1 MKNKLISNSLNL
13 TLLDANLY
21 GGVTFQQEVIT
32 GNDFVYGVVA
42 AASIKFSI
50 DNTNNEAETYIDQ
63 AFDWYCQMSG
73 EADYA
78 YKGTYTV
85 TDITKNG
92 KKATLTAYDCIKKL
106 DTSADAWV
114 STLKY
119 PITLA
124 NMLSSMGNKL
134 GLSITALTN
143 TYRGNYTVYNNFM
156 TRNITYR
163 QILGYIAQI
172 ANVNFMADISGQ
184 KDIIYK
190 RYTETATTI
199 DNSKYVKL
207 TLSDYTTEPI
217 DKVQIQSTFDDIGY
231 VVGTG
236 NNAYVITENPLFFTN
251 EKQSTITSIASSLL
265 AELKT
270 ITYTPMKFSTLK
282 DFDINCGD
290 IIKVN
295 NISCYI
301 MKKSI
306 KPSGCEFECVG
317 NKRRDTQKTEVNSA
331 ITALNNKTNELIR
344 TVDETKSTLTEVR
357 GSLKTVTDEQGEIK
371 KQIATITTDVSE
383 VKQTA
388 QGLTSKVSSVE
399 TTLNNL
405 DGEVT
410 ILKTKQS
417 TIEQNVNSITTRVEV
432 AEGTANEAKTMA
444 SEAKQT
450 ANSFSTK
457 ITEVEKTADSA
468 KTTASE
474 AKQTANS
481 FSTRITEA
489 EETANGAATT
499 ASEAKQTANS
509 FSTRI
514 TTAEGNISS
523 LTQTA
528 GKIDWLIK
536 SGTSSTNFTLTD
548 RTISLIS
555 SSINLTGYVTIKS
568 LGSGGTTVVDGGRI
582 TTGTIDASKVA
593 VKNLNASNITS
604 GTIDASKITVTN
616 IDASKITSGT
626 ISADRIDTDKLYVDR
641 LYCNS
646 GFKKCVIDCHNTD
659 IIYIGG
665 ENNSNSV
672 NYVYMK
678 ANSAAYIGSWGS
690 NSAQFVFNMGSSISF
705 YSSSGTI
712 ASLGTYSQPWGDI
725 YFSEFTVRIANNTK
739 LSGAISGNTYIITPN
754 NCQLGT
760 STAAFAA
767 GYFTKLYVGGKEI
780 KPNSGGSTVTV
791 SKLTS
796 GSYSVSLSSNTLAP
810 ARDNTYNL
818 GSSSYYWSN
827 VYAYALWLKSGYN
840 TVKLTCYASGEL
852 AINGRKAT
860 HA

>member
-50 DNTNNEAETYIDQ
+50 DNTNNKAETYIDQ
-63 AFDWYCQMSG
+63 AFDWYCEMSG
-73 EADYA
+73 ETDYA

-114 STLKY
+114 STLTY

-172 ANVNFMADISGQ
+172 ANVNFMADTSGQ

-231 VVGTG
+231 VAGTG
-236 NNAYVITENPLFFTN
+236 DNAYVITENPLFFTN
-251 EKQSTITSIASSLL
+251 ERQAYIQTIASSLL
-265 AELKT
+265 DELKT

-282 DFDINCGD
+282 DFNINCGD

-317 NKRRDTQKTEVNSA
+317 NKRRDTQKAEVNSA
-331 ITALNNKTNELIR
+331 ITALNNKTNELVR
-344 TVDETKSTLTEVR
+344 TVDETKSTLTEVK
-357 GSLKTVTDEQGEIK
+357 GSMKTLTDEQGKIK
-371 KQIATITTDVSE
+371 EQIATITTDVSE

-399 TTLNNL
+399 TTVNNL

-410 ILKTKQS
+410 TLS
-417 TIEQNVNSITTRVEV
+417 NSV
-432 AEGTANEAKTMA
+432 
-444 SEAKQT
+444 SEISQK
-450 ANSFSTK
+450 
-457 ITEVEKTADSA
+457 ADSIQMSVDA
-468 KTTASE
+468 NGTTASITIGGNTF
-474 AKQTANS
+474 TAVN
-481 FSTRITEA
+481 ENGV
-489 EETANGAATT
+489 EE
-499 ASEAKQTANS
+499 K
-509 FSTRI
+509 I
-514 TTAEGNISS
+514 GNIDLS
-523 LTQTA
+523 
-528 GKIDWLIK
+528 
-536 SGTSSTNFTLTD
+536 
-548 RTISLIS
+548 
-555 SSINLTGYVTIKS
+555 GYVTFTG
-568 LGSGGTTVVDGGRI
+568 LADGTTTVDGGCI
-582 TTGTIDASKVA
+582 KTGTIDADRINMTGSIGWSDFTPTLQTQLEGQDLPNYIHDTYIDSTRIISPTIEGETINLYGGTFN
-593 VKNLNASNITS
+593 VKNASGNATYGYIGQGTGAAGSNTITQGVIMSAS
-604 GTIDASKITVTN
+604 GGYSGLGDGNYYFIATDSGVRMQGGSNCIYVTN
-616 IDASKITSGT
+616 SGV
-626 ISADRIDTDKLYVDR
+626 Y
-641 LYCNS
+641 
-646 GFKKCVIDCHNTD
+646 KKVNGVVSE
-659 IIYIGG
+659 IGG
-665 ENNSNSV
+665 GGT
-672 NYVYMK
+672 
-678 ANSAAYIGSWGS
+678 A
-690 NSAQFVFNMGSSISF
+690 VFG
-705 YSSSGTI
+705 
-712 ASLGTYSQPWGDI
+712 
-725 YFSEFTVRIANNTK
+725 
-739 LSGAISGNTYIITPN
+739 
-754 NCQLGT
+754 
-760 STAAFAA
+760 
-767 GYFTKLYVGGKEI
+767 
-780 KPNSGGSTVTV
+780 
-791 SKLTS
+791 
-796 GSYSVSLSSNTLAP
+796 
-810 ARDNTYNL
+810 
-818 GSSSYYWSN
+818 
-827 VYAYALWLKSGYN
+827 
-840 TVKLTCYASGEL
+840 
-852 AINGRKAT
+852 
-860 HA
+860 

>member
-50 DNTNNEAETYIDQ
+50 DNTSGEAESYIDQ
-63 AFDWYCQMSG
+63 AFDWYCEMSG
-73 EADYA
+73 ETDYA

-85 TDITKNG
+85 TDIKKNG

-163 QILGYIAQI
+163 QILEYIAQI
-172 ANVNFMADISGQ
+172 ANVNFMADTSGQ

-190 RYTETATTI
+190 RYTETTTTI

-236 NNAYVITENPLFFTN
+236 DNAYVITENPLFFTN

-331 ITALNNKTNELIR
+331 ITALNNKTNELVR
-344 TVDETKSTLTEVR
+344 TVDETKSTLTEVK
-357 GSLKTVTDEQGEIK
+357 GSLKTVTDEQGNIK

-388 QGLTSKVSSVE
+388 QGLTSKVSSIE
-399 TTLNNL
+399 TTMNNL

-410 ILKTKQS
+410 TLKSRVS
-417 TIEQNVNSITTRVEV
+417 TVEQTVDSITTRVEV

-457 ITEVEKTADSA
+457 ITEVEKTANSA

-481 FSTRITEA
+481 FSTKITEV

-536 SGTSSTNFTLTD
+536 SGSSSSNFTLTD
-548 RTISLIS
+548 RTISLVS
-555 SSINLTGYVTIKS
+555 SNIDLSGYVTINS
-568 LGSGGTTVVDGGRI
+568 LKSGGTTTIDGGRI
-582 TTGTIDASKVA
+582 TTGTI
-593 VKNLNASNITS
+593 
-604 GTIDASKITVTN
+604 
-616 IDASKITSGT
+616 
-626 ISADRIDTDKLYVDR
+626 SADRIDLTSLKVRNVYNDDNNMILTSARGYM
-641 LYCNS
+641 
-646 GFKKCVIDCHNTD
+646 
-659 IIYIGG
+659 YIGG
-665 ENNSNSV
+665 DT
-672 NYVYMK
+672 
-678 ANSAAYIGSWGS
+678 SAKRTDSIWFRTGSIFLSAIGDSTMTINITNKQISTDGNWKLGISSSQGFKEAYIDKIYLGG
-690 NSAQFVFNMGSSISF
+690 GGGYISMD
-705 YSSSGTI
+705 
-712 ASLGTYSQPWGDI
+712 ASKNFLVNG
-725 YFSEFTVRIANNTK
+725 VK
-739 LSGAISGNTYIITPN
+739 ITT
-754 NCQLGT
+754 GT
-760 STAAFAA
+760 STA
-767 GYFTKLYVGGKEI
+767 GVKELKDGTNTVTLSGTI
-780 KPNSGGSTVTV
+780 LKPLTSSYSLGGSSNYWGYAYI
-791 SKLTS
+791 SKIYLSSTCYITAGSSTTIKVGTTTIGGSSSS
-796 GSYSVSLSSNTLAP
+796 GSYTTITPSRNG
-810 ARDNTYNL
+810 TYDL
-818 GSSSYYWSN
+818 GSSSYYWNN

-840 TVKLTCYASGEL
+840 TVKLTCYSSNEL

>member
-63 AFDWYCQMSG
+63 AFDWYCEMSG
-73 EADYA
+73 ETDYA

-163 QILGYIAQI
+163 QILEYIAQI
-172 ANVNFMADISGQ
+172 ANVNFMADTSGQ

-236 NNAYVITENPLFFTN
+236 DNAYVITENPLFFTN

-295 NISCYI
+295 NIPCYI

-331 ITALNNKTNELIR
+331 ITALNNKTNELVR

-357 GSLKTVTDEQGEIK
+357 GSMKTLTDEQDEIK
-371 KQIATITTDVSE
+371 EQIATITTDVSE

-410 ILKTKQS
+410 TLKSRVS
-417 TIEQNVNSITTRVEV
+417 TVEQTVDSITTRVEV
-432 AEGTANEAKTMA
+432 AEGTADEAKTMA

-457 ITEVEKTADSA
+457 IRSVYKE
-468 KTTASE
+468 
-474 AKQTANS
+474 
-481 FSTRITEA
+481 
-489 EETANGAATT
+489 
-499 ASEAKQTANS
+499 
-509 FSTRI
+509 
-514 TTAEGNISS
+514 
-523 LTQTA
+523 LH
-528 GKIDWLIK
+528 
-536 SGTSSTNFTLTD
+536 
-548 RTISLIS
+548 
-555 SSINLTGYVTIKS
+555 
-568 LGSGGTTVVDGGRI
+568 
-582 TTGTIDASKVA
+582 
-593 VKNLNASNITS
+593 
-604 GTIDASKITVTN
+604 
-616 IDASKITSGT
+616 
-626 ISADRIDTDKLYVDR
+626 ADRETG
-641 LYCNS
+641 C
-646 GFKKCVIDCHNTD
+646 
-659 IIYIGG
+659 
-665 ENNSNSV
+665 
-672 NYVYMK
+672 
-678 ANSAAYIGSWGS
+678 
-690 NSAQFVFNMGSSISF
+690 
-705 YSSSGTI
+705 
-712 ASLGTYSQPWGDI
+712 
-725 YFSEFTVRIANNTK
+725 
-739 LSGAISGNTYIITPN
+739 
-754 NCQLGT
+754 
-760 STAAFAA
+760 
-767 GYFTKLYVGGKEI
+767 
-780 KPNSGGSTVTV
+780 
-791 SKLTS
+791 
-796 GSYSVSLSSNTLAP
+796 
-810 ARDNTYNL
+810 
-818 GSSSYYWSN
+818 
-827 VYAYALWLKSGYN
+827 
-840 TVKLTCYASGEL
+840 
-852 AINGRKAT
+852 
-860 HA
+860 

>member
-50 DNTNNEAETYIDQ
+50 DNTSGEAETYIDQ
-63 AFDWYCQMSG
+63 AFDWYCEMSG
-73 EADYA
+73 ETDYA

-85 TDITKNG
+85 TDIIKNG

-156 TRNITYR
+156 ARNITYR

-172 ANVNFMADISGQ
+172 ANVNFMADTSGQ

-190 RYTETATTI
+190 RYTETTTTI

-236 NNAYVITENPLFFTN
+236 DNAYVITENPLFFTN
-251 EKQSTITSIASSLL
+251 ERQAYIQTIASSLL
-265 AELKT
+265 DELKT

-331 ITALNNKTNELIR
+331 ITALNNKTNELVR
-344 TVDETKSTLTEVR
+344 TVDEMKSTLTEVK
-357 GSLKTVTDEQGEIK
+357 GSMKTLTDEQGEIK
-371 KQIATITTDVSE
+371 EQIATITTDVSE

-388 QGLTSKVSSVE
+388 QGLTSKVSSIE
-399 TTLNNL
+399 TTMNNL

-410 ILKTKQS
+410 TLKSRVS
-417 TIEQNVNSITTRVEV
+417 TVEQTVDSITTRVEV

-457 ITEVEKTADSA
+457 ITEVEKTANSA

-536 SGTSSTNFTLTD
+536 SGSSSSNFTLTD
-548 RTISLIS
+548 RTISLVS
-555 SSINLTGYVTIKS
+555 SNIDLSGYVTINS
-568 LGSGGTTVVDGGRI
+568 LKSGGTTTIDGGRI
-582 TTGTIDASKVA
+582 TTGTI
-593 VKNLNASNITS
+593 
-604 GTIDASKITVTN
+604 
-616 IDASKITSGT
+616 
-626 ISADRIDTDKLYVDR
+626 SADRIDLTSLKVRNVYNDDNNMILTSARGYM
-641 LYCNS
+641 
-646 GFKKCVIDCHNTD
+646 
-659 IIYIGG
+659 YIGG
-665 ENNSNSV
+665 DTSAKRTDSIWFRTGSIFLSAIGDSTMTV
-672 NYVYMK
+672 NITNK
-678 ANSAAYIGSWGS
+678 QISTDGNWKLGISSSQGFKEAYIDKIYLGG
-690 NSAQFVFNMGSSISF
+690 GGGYISMD
-705 YSSSGTI
+705 
-712 ASLGTYSQPWGDI
+712 ASKNFLVNG
-725 YFSEFTVRIANNTK
+725 VK
-739 LSGAISGNTYIITPN
+739 ITT
-754 NCQLGT
+754 GT
-760 STAAFAA
+760 STA
-767 GYFTKLYVGGKEI
+767 GVKELKDGTNTVTLSGTI
-780 KPNSGGSTVTV
+780 LKPLTSSYSLGGSSNYWGYAYI
-791 SKLTS
+791 SKIYLSSTCYITAGSSTTIKVGTTTIGGSSSS
-796 GSYSVSLSSNTLAP
+796 GSYTTITPSRNA
-810 ARDNTYNL
+810 TYDL
-818 GSSSYYWSN
+818 GSSSYYWNN

-840 TVKLTCYASGEL
+840 TVKLTCYSSNEL

>member
-1 MKNKLISNSLNL
+1 MKNKLISNSFNL

-50 DNTNNEAETYIDQ
+50 DNTSGEAETYIDQ
-63 AFDWYCQMSG
+63 AFDWYCEMSG
-73 EADYA
+73 ETDYA

-172 ANVNFMADISGQ
+172 ANVNFMADTSGQ

-190 RYTETATTI
+190 RYTETTTTI

-236 NNAYVITENPLFFTN
+236 DNAYVITENPLFFTN
-251 EKQSTITSIASSLL
+251 ERQAYIQTIASSLL

-306 KPSGCEFECVG
+306 KASGCEFECVG
-317 NKRRDTQKTEVNSA
+317 NKRRDTQKAEVNSA
-331 ITALNNKTNELIR
+331 ITALNNKTNELVR
-344 TVDETKSTLTEVR
+344 TVDETKSTLTEVK
-357 GSLKTVTDEQGEIK
+357 GSMKTLTDEQGEIK
-371 KQIATITTDVSE
+371 EQIATITTDVSE

-388 QGLTSKVSSVE
+388 QGLTSKVSSIE
-399 TTLNNL
+399 TTMNNL

-410 ILKTKQS
+410 TLKSRVS
-417 TIEQNVNSITTRVEV
+417 TVEQTVDSITTRVEV

-457 ITEVEKTADSA
+457 ITEVEKTANSA

-481 FSTRITEA
+481 FSTKITEV

-536 SGTSSTNFTLTD
+536 SGSSSSNFTLTD
-548 RTISLIS
+548 RTISLVS
-555 SSINLTGYVTIKS
+555 SNIDLSGYVTINS
-568 LGSGGTTVVDGGRI
+568 LKSGGTTTIDGGRI
-582 TTGTIDASKVA
+582 TTGTI
-593 VKNLNASNITS
+593 
-604 GTIDASKITVTN
+604 
-616 IDASKITSGT
+616 
-626 ISADRIDTDKLYVDR
+626 SADRIDLTSLKVRNVYNDDNNMILTSARGYM
-641 LYCNS
+641 
-646 GFKKCVIDCHNTD
+646 
-659 IIYIGG
+659 YIGG
-665 ENNSNSV
+665 DTSAKRTDSIWFRTGSIFLSAIGDSTMTV
-672 NYVYMK
+672 NITNK
-678 ANSAAYIGSWGS
+678 QISTDGNWKLGISSSQGFKEAYIDKIYLGG
-690 NSAQFVFNMGSSISF
+690 GGGYISMD
-705 YSSSGTI
+705 
-712 ASLGTYSQPWGDI
+712 ASKNFLVNG
-725 YFSEFTVRIANNTK
+725 VK
-739 LSGAISGNTYIITPN
+739 ITT
-754 NCQLGT
+754 GT
-760 STAAFAA
+760 STA
-767 GYFTKLYVGGKEI
+767 GVKELKDGTNTVTLSGTI
-780 KPNSGGSTVTV
+780 LKPLTSSYSLGGSSNYWGYAYI
-791 SKLTS
+791 SKI
-796 GSYSVSLSSNTLAP
+796 YLSSTCYITAGSSTTIKVGTTTIGGSSSSGRYTTITPSRNA
-810 ARDNTYNL
+810 TYDL
-818 GSSSYYWSN
+818 GSSSYYWNN

-840 TVKLTCYASGEL
+840 TVKLTCYGSGEL

>member
-1 MKNKLISNSLNL
+1 
-13 TLLDANLY
+13 
-21 GGVTFQQEVIT
+21 
-32 GNDFVYGVVA
+32 
-42 AASIKFSI
+42 
-50 DNTNNEAETYIDQ
+50 
-63 AFDWYCQMSG
+63 MSG

-85 TDITKNG
+85 TDIKKNG

-143 TYRGNYTVYNNFM
+143 TYKGNYTVYNNFM

-163 QILGYIAQI
+163 QILEYIAQI
-172 ANVNFMADISGQ
+172 ANVNFMADTSGQ

-251 EKQSTITSIASSLL
+251 ERQAYIQTIASSLL

-331 ITALNNKTNELIR
+331 ITALNNKTNELVR
-344 TVDETKSTLTEVR
+344 TVDETKSTLTEVK
-357 GSLKTVTDEQGEIK
+357 GSMKTIEDEQGNITE
-371 KQIATITTDVSE
+371 QIATLTTNVSE
-383 VKQTA
+383 VQQTA
-388 QGLTSKVSSVE
+388 NGLTSTVSSVQ

-405 DGEVT
+405 DGEVET
-410 ILKTKQS
+410 LKTKQS
-417 TIEQNVNSITTRVEV
+417 TIEQNVNSITTKVESV
-432 AEGTANEAKTMA
+432 EETANGAKTAA

-457 ITEVEKTADSA
+457 ITAVE
-468 KTTASE
+468 
-474 AKQTANS
+474 N
-481 FSTRITEA
+481 
-489 EETANGAATT
+489 TANGAATT

-523 LTQTA
+523 ISQTA
-528 GKIDWLIK
+528 SKIDWVIK

-548 RTISLIS
+548 RTISLVS
-555 SSINLTGYVTIKS
+555 SNINLTGYVTINS
-568 LGSGGTTVVDGGRI
+568 LKAGGTTTIDGGRI
-582 TTGTIDASKVA
+582 TTGTI
-593 VKNLNASNITS
+593 
-604 GTIDASKITVTN
+604 
-616 IDASKITSGT
+616 
-626 ISADRIDTDKLYVDR
+626 SADRIDLTSLKVRNIYNDDNNLILTSARGYM
-641 LYCNS
+641 
-646 GFKKCVIDCHNTD
+646 
-659 IIYIGG
+659 YIGG
-665 ENNSNSV
+665 DTSAKRTDSIWFRTGSIFLSAIGDSTMTFNISNKYISTDG
-672 NYVYMK
+672 NWK
-678 ANSAAYIGSWGS
+678 LGLSSSQGFKEAYIDKIYLGG
-690 NSAQFVFNMGSSISF
+690 GGGYISMD
-705 YSSSGTI
+705 
-712 ASLGTYSQPWGDI
+712 ASKNFLVNG
-725 YFSEFTVRIANNTK
+725 VK
-739 LSGAISGNTYIITPN
+739 ITT
-754 NCQLGT
+754 GT
-760 STAAFAA
+760 STA
-767 GYFTKLYVGGKEI
+767 GVKELKDGTNTVTLSGTI
-780 KPNSGGSTVTV
+780 LKPLTSSYSLGGSSNYWGYAYI
-791 SKLTS
+791 SKIYLSSTCYITAGSASTIKVGTTTIGGSSSS
-796 GSYSVSLSSNTLAP
+796 GSYTTITPSRNA
-810 ARDNTYNL
+810 TYDL
-818 GSSSYYWSN
+818 GSSSYYWNN

-840 TVKLTCYASGEL
+840 TVKLTCYASNEL

>member
-1 MKNKLISNSLNL
+1 
-13 TLLDANLY
+13 
-21 GGVTFQQEVIT
+21 
-32 GNDFVYGVVA
+32 
-42 AASIKFSI
+42 
-50 DNTNNEAETYIDQ
+50 
-63 AFDWYCQMSG
+63 MSG
-73 EADYA
+73 ETDYA

-85 TDITKNG
+85 TDIKKNG

-163 QILGYIAQI
+163 QILEYIAQI
-172 ANVNFMADISGQ
+172 ANVNFMADTSGQ

-236 NNAYVITENPLFFTN
+236 DNAYVITENPLFFTN

-331 ITALNNKTNELIR
+331 ITALNNKTNELVR
-344 TVDETKSTLTEVR
+344 TVDETKSTLTEVK
-357 GSLKTVTDEQGEIK
+357 GSLKTVTDEQCNIK
-371 KQIATITTDVSE
+371 EQIATITTDVSE

-388 QGLTSKVSSVE
+388 QGLISKVSSVE

-410 ILKTKQS
+410 TLKSRVS
-417 TIEQNVNSITTRVEV
+417 TVEQTVDSITTRVEV
-432 AEGTANEAKTMA
+432 AEGTADEAKTMA

-457 ITEVEKTADSA
+457 ITEVEETANGA
-468 KTTASE
+468 KTIASE
-474 AKQTANS
+474 AKQTVNS
-481 FSTRITEA
+481 FSTRITAA
-489 EETANGAATT
+489 ENT

-536 SGTSSTNFTLTD
+536 SGTNSSNFTLTD
-548 RTISLIS
+548 RTISLVS
-555 SSINLTGYVTIKS
+555 SNINLTGYVTIDS
-568 LGSGGTTVVDGGRI
+568 LKAGGTTTIDGGRI
-582 TTGTIDASKVA
+582 TTGTISADRVDLKSLKVRNVYNDSDKLILTSASGYMYIGGDTTVKQTDYIYFRTGQIYFSTINSSVMTINITNKQISTDGNWKLGVSSSQGFTEAYINKIYMGGGGGYISMDASKNFLVNG
-593 VKNLNASNITS
+593 V
-604 GTIDASKITVTN
+604 KITT
-616 IDASKITSGT
+616 
-626 ISADRIDTDKLYVDR
+626 
-641 LYCNS
+641 
-646 GFKKCVIDCHNTD
+646 
-659 IIYIGG
+659 
-665 ENNSNSV
+665 
-672 NYVYMK
+672 
-678 ANSAAYIGSWGS
+678 
-690 NSAQFVFNMGSSISF
+690 
-705 YSSSGTI
+705 
-712 ASLGTYSQPWGDI
+712 
-725 YFSEFTVRIANNTK
+725 
-739 LSGAISGNTYIITPN
+739 
-754 NCQLGT
+754 GT
-760 STAAFAA
+760 STAGVKELKDGTNTVTLSGTILKPLTSSYSLGGSSNYW
-767 GYFTKLYVGGKEI
+767 GYAYIQKLYLSSVCYITAGSASTIKVGTTTIGA
-780 KPNSGGSTVTV
+780 SS
-791 SKLTS
+791 SS
-796 GSYSVSLSSNTLAP
+796 GSYTTITPSRNA
-810 ARDNTYNL
+810 TYDL
-818 GSSSYYWSN
+818 GSSSYYWNN

-840 TVKLTCYASGEL
+840 TVKLTCYGSGEL
-852 AINGRKAT
+852 AINGKKAT

>member
-21 GGVTFQQEVIT
+21 GGVTFQQEIIT

-50 DNTNNEAETYIDQ
+50 DNTSGEAETYIDQ
-63 AFDWYCQMSG
+63 AFDWYCEMSG

-143 TYRGNYTVYNNFM
+143 TYSGNYTVYNNFM

-172 ANVNFMADISGQ
+172 ANVNFMADTSGQ

-190 RYTETATTI
+190 RYTETTTTI

-236 NNAYVITENPLFFTN
+236 DNAYVITENPLFFTN

-331 ITALNNKTNELIR
+331 ITALNNKTNELVR
-344 TVDETKSTLTEVR
+344 TVDETKSTLTEVK
-357 GSLKTVTDEQGEIK
+357 GSMKTLTDEQGEIK
-371 KQIATITTDVSE
+371 EQIATITTDVSE

-410 ILKTKQS
+410 TLKSRVS
-417 TIEQNVNSITTRVEV
+417 TVEQTVDSITTRVEV
-432 AEGTANEAKTMA
+432 VEGTADEAKTMA

-457 ITEVEKTADSA
+457 ITEVEETANSA

-481 FSTRITEA
+481 FSTKITEV
-489 EETANGAATT
+489 ENTANGAATT

-536 SGTSSTNFTLTD
+536 SGSSSSNFTLTD
-548 RTISLIS
+548 RTISLVS
-555 SSINLTGYVTIKS
+555 SNIDLSGYVTINS
-568 LGSGGTTVVDGGRI
+568 LKSGGTTTIDGGRI
-582 TTGTIDASKVA
+582 TTGTI
-593 VKNLNASNITS
+593 
-604 GTIDASKITVTN
+604 
-616 IDASKITSGT
+616 
-626 ISADRIDTDKLYVDR
+626 SADRIDLTSLKVRNVYNDDNKMILTSA
-641 LYCNS
+641 S
-646 GFKKCVIDCHNTD
+646 GYM
-659 IIYIGG
+659 YIGG
-665 ENNSNSV
+665 DTTAKQTDYIWVETGSLYFRTIGSSV
-672 NYVYMK
+672 MTINITNK
-678 ANSAAYIGSWGS
+678 QISTDGNWKLGISSSQGFKEAYIDKIYLGG
-690 NSAQFVFNMGSSISF
+690 GGGYISMD
-705 YSSSGTI
+705 
-712 ASLGTYSQPWGDI
+712 ASKNFLVNG
-725 YFSEFTVRIANNTK
+725 VK
-739 LSGAISGNTYIITPN
+739 ITT
-754 NCQLGT
+754 GT
-760 STAAFAA
+760 STA
-767 GYFTKLYVGGKEI
+767 GVKELKDGTNTVTLSGTI
-780 KPNSGGSTVTV
+780 LKPLTSSYSLGGSSNYWGYAYI
-791 SKLTS
+791 SKIYLSSTCYITAGSSSTIKVGTTTIGGSSSS
-796 GSYSVSLSSNTLAP
+796 GSYTTITPSRNA
-810 ARDNTYNL
+810 TYDL
-818 GSSSYYWSN
+818 GSSSYYWNN

-840 TVKLTCYASGEL
+840 TVKLTCYSSNEL

>member
-50 DNTNNEAETYIDQ
+50 DNTNNEAESYIDQ
-63 AFDWYCQMSG
+63 AFDWYCEMSG
-73 EADYA
+73 ETDYA

-85 TDITKNG
+85 TDIKKNG

-163 QILGYIAQI
+163 QILEYIAQI
-172 ANVNFMADISGQ
+172 ANVNFMADTSGQ

-236 NNAYVITENPLFFTN
+236 DNAYVITENPLFFTN

-265 AELKT
+265 AELKA

-331 ITALNNKTNELIR
+331 ITALNNKTNELVR
-344 TVDETKSTLTEVR
+344 TVDETKSTLTEVK
-357 GSLKTVTDEQGEIK
+357 GSMKTLTDEQGEIK
-371 KQIATITTDVSE
+371 EQIATITTDVSE

-399 TTLNNL
+399 TTMNNL
-405 DGEVT
+405 NGEVT
-410 ILKTKQS
+410 TLKSRVS
-417 TIEQNVNSITTRVEV
+417 TVEQTVDSITTRVEV
-432 AEGTANEAKTMA
+432 VEGTADEAKTMASEAKQTANSFNTKITEVEKTANSAKTTA

-457 ITEVEKTADSA
+457 ITEV
-468 KTTASE
+468 
-474 AKQTANS
+474 
-481 FSTRITEA
+481 

-536 SGTSSTNFTLTD
+536 SGSSSSNFTLTD
-548 RTISLIS
+548 RTISLVS
-555 SSINLTGYVTIKS
+555 SNIDLSGYVTINS
-568 LGSGGTTVVDGGRI
+568 LKSGGTTTIDGGRI
-582 TTGTIDASKVA
+582 TTGTI
-593 VKNLNASNITS
+593 
-604 GTIDASKITVTN
+604 
-616 IDASKITSGT
+616 
-626 ISADRIDTDKLYVDR
+626 SADRIDLTSLKVRNVYNDDNNMILTSARGYM
-641 LYCNS
+641 
-646 GFKKCVIDCHNTD
+646 
-659 IIYIGG
+659 YIGG
-665 ENNSNSV
+665 DTSAKRTDSIWFRTGSIFLSAIGDSTMTV
-672 NYVYMK
+672 NITNK
-678 ANSAAYIGSWGS
+678 QISTDGNWKLGISSSQGFKEAYIDKIYLGG
-690 NSAQFVFNMGSSISF
+690 GGGYISMD
-705 YSSSGTI
+705 
-712 ASLGTYSQPWGDI
+712 ASKNFLVNG
-725 YFSEFTVRIANNTK
+725 VK
-739 LSGAISGNTYIITPN
+739 ITT
-754 NCQLGT
+754 GT
-760 STAAFAA
+760 STA
-767 GYFTKLYVGGKEI
+767 GVKELKDGTNTVTLSGTI
-780 KPNSGGSTVTV
+780 LKPLTSSYSLGGSSNYWGYAYI
-791 SKLTS
+791 SKIYLSSTCYITAGSSTTIKVGTTTIGGSSSS
-796 GSYSVSLSSNTLAP
+796 GSYTTITPSRNA
-810 ARDNTYNL
+810 TYDL
-818 GSSSYYWSN
+818 GSSSYYWNN

-840 TVKLTCYASGEL
+840 TVKLTCYSSNEL